1 MHVDKETFQTTA
13 VDMTMDMTMEME
25 GESMK
30 VNQVVNADYSSYN
43 KVKGITVPEDIVK
56 NAQEIQ
62 M

>member
-1 MHVDKETFQTTA
+1 
-13 VDMTMDMTMEME
+13 MDMTMEME